1 MSRTGKRPSIVELH
15 TLEKEIHTLL
25 GSYKRTQQEYMHILA
40 SKEKSNNA
48 EKKLKTLNNMN
59 ASILSL
65 VAKAKDKIAQL
76 YHKGIKNQDKIT
88 LDNVKLNRIIQNMKK
103 EDNKLN
109 KLVRKLRS
117 ADGENK
123 NASLQKNSDYY
134 QYVVFSIL
142 SLVVLI
148 LTIKTFTTMGSSFIE
163 TIILVIAGALV
174 LYHTGTLVF

>member
-117 ADGENK
+117 AEGENK
-123 NASLQKNSDYY
+123 DATLQQKSAYY
-134 QYVVFSIL
+134 QYVIFAIL
-142 SLVVLI
+142 SIVVI
-148 LTIKTFTTMGSSFIE
+148 ALTIKTFTVSSSGYIE
-163 TIILVIAGALV
+163 TIILAMAIALI
-174 LYHTGTLVF
+174 LYHVWSSVF

>member
-1 MSRTGKRPSIVELH
+1 MPNSGKRPSIAELH
-15 TLEKEIHTLL
+15 TLEKEIHALL
-25 GSYKRTQQEYMHILA
+25 GSYKRTQKEYMRDLV
-40 SKEKSNNA
+40 SKGKLGDA
-48 EKKLKTLNNMN
+48 EKKLETLNDMN

-65 VAKAKDKIAQL
+65 IDKTKSKMTQL
-76 YHKGIKNQDKIT
+76 YPEGIKNQDKIT
-88 LDNVKLNRIIQNMKK
+88 LDNVKLNRIIQKMKE

-117 ADGENK
+117 AEGENK

-163 TIILVIAGALV
+163 TIILVIAGTLV
-174 LYHTGTLVF
+174 LYHTGTIVF